1 MVLPLRSVTSGE
13 GLLPAGMMEL
23 ELTEAQRATRDTAR
37 RFARE
42 RLERVGV
49 EIDRTH
55 QFPTAAVAELGVL
68 GMLGVFIPEEY
79 GGAGLD
85 NVSYMLVV
93 EELSVECASTGVIVS
108 AHSSLGSWPI
118 LGTGTEEQK
127 QRFLPRMATGE
138 WLGCF
143 ALTEPQAGSDA
154 AGQKTR
160 AVRDGDSYIINGTK
174 NFITNGPEAGI
185 AIVFAMTDADKG
197 NHGISAFIVETSTP
211 GFAVTRIE
219 EKMGINGSHSAQLAF
234 SDMRVP
240 RENLLTNEGEGFKV
254 AMKTLDGGRI
264 GIAAQAIGIAR
275 ASLEASL
282 KYSQERQAFG
292 RPIASNQ
299 AIQWKLADMAVE
311 IDAARLLALQ
321 AASLKDAGKP
331 YTKQSAMA
339 KLFAAETA
347 MKAATEAVQI
357 HGGYGYTKEFKVE
370 RYFRDAKITEI
381 YEGTSEIQRLVIS
394 SQVLMNR

>member
-1 MVLPLRSVTSGE
+1 
-13 GLLPAGMMEL
+13 MMDL
-23 ELTEAQRATRDTAR
+23 ELTEAQRGARDTAR

-55 QFPTAAVAELGVL
+55 QFPTAAVAELGKL
-68 GMLGVFIPEEY
+68 GMLGVFIPEQY

-85 NVSYMLVV
+85 NVAYALVV

-118 LGTGTEEQK
+118 LGTGTAEQK
-127 QRFLPRMATGE
+127 DRFLPKMATGE

-160 AVRDGDSYIINGTK
+160 AVRDGDSYILNGTK
-174 NFITNGPEAGI
+174 NFITNGPEAAI
-185 AIVFAMTDADKG
+185 AIVFAMTAAEKG

-234 SDMRVP
+234 SDLRVP
-240 RENLLTNEGEGFKV
+240 RENLLTKEGEGFKV

-282 KYSQERQAFG
+282 KYAQQRQAFG

-321 AASLKDAGKP
+321 AATLKDAGKP
-331 YTKQSAMA
+331 CTKQSAMA

-394 SQVLMNR
+394 SQVLQNR

>member
-1 MVLPLRSVTSGE
+1 LGRSPTPSII
-13 GLLPAGMMEL
+13 LMNL
-23 ELTEAQRATRDTAR
+23 ELTEAQRGARDTAR

-42 RLERVGV
+42 KLERIGV

-55 QFPTAAVAELGVL
+55 QFPTEAIAELGRL

-85 NVSYMLVV
+85 NVAYALVV

-118 LGTGTEEQK
+118 LGTGNDA
-127 QRFLPRMATGE
+127 QRRQYLPKMASGE

-160 AVRDGDSYIINGTK
+160 ATLEGDSYVINGTK
-174 NFITNGPEAGI
+174 NFITNGPEAGVCI
-185 AIVFAMTDADKG
+185 LFANTAPDQG
-197 NHGISAFIVETSTP
+197 HHGISAFVVETAWP
-211 GFAVTRIE
+211 GFQVVRNE
-219 EKMGINGSHSAQLAF
+219 DKMGIHGAHSAQLSF
-234 SDMRVP
+234 SELRIP
-240 RENLLTNEGEGFKV
+240 RENLLMGEGEGFKV

-264 GIAAQAIGIAR
+264 GIAAQAVGIAR

-282 KYSQERQAFG
+282 KYSQERKTFG
-292 RPIASNQ
+292 NPLANYQ

-311 IDAARLLALQ
+311 VDAARLLMLQ
-321 AASLKDAGKP
+321 AASLKDRGQP
-331 YTKQSAMA
+331 CTKQSAMA

-394 SQVLMNR
+394 SQVLQNR

>member
-1 MVLPLRSVTSGE
+1 MD
-13 GLLPAGMMEL
+13 L
-23 ELTEAQRATRDTAR
+23 ELTEAQRGARDTAR

-55 QFPTAAVAELGVL
+55 QFPAAAVAELGQL
-68 GMLGVFIPEEY
+68 GMLGVFIPEQY

-85 NVSYMLVV
+85 NVAYALVV

-118 LGTGTEEQK
+118 LGTGTEDQK
-127 QRFLPRMATGE
+127 NRYLPKMATGE
-138 WLGCF
+138 ALGCF

-160 AVRDGDSYIINGTK
+160 AVRDGDSYVINGTK
-174 NFITNGPEAGI
+174 NFITNGPEAAI
-185 AIVFAMTDADKG
+185 AIVFAMTAAEKG
-197 NHGISAFIVETSTP
+197 NHGISAFIVETATP

-219 EKMGINGSHSAQLAF
+219 DKMGINGSHSAQLAF
-234 SDMRVP
+234 SEMRVP
-240 RENLLTNEGEGFKV
+240 RENLLLKEGEGFKI

-282 KYSQERQAFG
+282 KYAQQRQAFG
-292 RPIASNQ
+292 RPIANNQ

-321 AASLKDAGKP
+321 AATLKDAGKSC
-331 YTKQSAMA
+331 TKQSAMA

-394 SQVLMNR
+394 SQVLQNR

>member
-1 MVLPLRSVTSGE
+1 
-13 GLLPAGMMEL
+13 MMDL
-23 ELTEAQRATRDTAR
+23 ELTEAQRGARDTAR

-55 QFPTAAVAELGVL
+55 QFPTAAVAELGRL
-68 GMLGVFIPEEY
+68 GMLGVFIPEEF

-85 NVSYMLVV
+85 NVAYALVI

-118 LGTGTEEQK
+118 LGTGSEEQK
-127 QRFLPRMATGE
+127 SRFLPKMATGE

-160 AVRDGDSYIINGTK
+160 AVRDGDSYVINGTK
-174 NFITNGPEAGI
+174 NFITNGPQAGI
-185 AIVFAMTDADKG
+185 AIVFAMTAADQG
-197 NHGISAFIVETSTP
+197 SHGISAFIVETATP
-211 GFAVTRIE
+211 GFAVTRVE
-219 EKMGINGSHSAQLAF
+219 DKMGINGSHSAQLAF
-234 SDMRVP
+234 ADLRVP
-240 RENLLTNEGEGFKV
+240 RENLLVKEGEGFKI

-282 KYSQERQAFG
+282 KYAQQRQAFG

-321 AASLKDAGKP
+321 AATLKDAGKP
-331 YTKQSAMA
+331 CTKQSAMA

-370 RYFRDAKITEI
+370 RYFRDAKVTEI

-394 SQVLMNR
+394 SQVLQNR

>member
-1 MVLPLRSVTSGE
+1 MID
-13 GLLPAGMMEL
+13 L
-23 ELTEAQRATRDTAR
+23 ELTEAQRSARDTAR

-42 RLERVGV
+42 RLASVGV

-55 QFPTAAVAELGVL
+55 EFPKEAVAELGRL

-85 NVSYMLVV
+85 NVAYALVV

-118 LGTGTEEQK
+118 LGTGTEA
-127 QRFLPRMATGE
+127 QRRQYLPKMATGE

-160 AVRDGDSYIINGTK
+160 AVRDGDSYVINGTK
-174 NFITNGPEAGI
+174 NFITNGPEAGVCI
-185 AIVFAMTDADKG
+185 LFANTDPAKG
-197 NHGISAFIVETSTP
+197 NHGISAFIVETSSP

-219 EKMGINGSHSAQLAF
+219 DKMGIHGSHSAQLAF
-234 SDMRVP
+234 SDLRVP
-240 RENLLTNEGEGFKV
+240 RENLLMNEGEGFKV

-275 ASLEASL
+275 AALEASL
-282 KYSQERQAFG
+282 KYSQERQSFG
-292 RPIASNQ
+292 RALASNQ

-321 AASLKDAGKP
+321 AASYKDAGLP
-331 YTKQSAMA
+331 STKQSAMA

-381 YEGTSEIQRLVIS
+381 YEGTSEIQRLVIA

>member
-1 MVLPLRSVTSGE
+1 
-13 GLLPAGMMEL
+13 MEL

-55 QFPTAAVAELGVL
+55 QFPTAAVAELGAL

-174 NFITNGPEAGI
+174 NFITNGSEAGI